1 MPVELLPLAVLL
13 AVAPGYLLIYF
24 ATQGRTGREL
34 RPDLHLV
41 IQALVASAGLLAVLG
56 PPAYATMWPVRDH
69 LDQHPWDV
77 LGWLVAI
84 FLLAPFVVGRL
95 ARLVSEHIAEN
106 PRGGTRELVK
116 TIFGEAPP
124 PSLWDWAEVNDVM
137 DNRFVVI
144 EYRDGHQIAGA
155 HGIPGATLTSPEPH
169 GIYLAVEYTVATDG
183 TLTLVENTAGVL
195 VPITDDV
202 RSIHLFEQAGEGV
215 KDMAE
220 HQRIER
226 KDDPDHEERGITPH
240 REPPPS
246 RPPRVPPPEPRREP
260 PPPPPRR
267 R

>member
-1 MPVELLPLAVLL
+1 
-13 AVAPGYLLIYF
+13 
-24 ATQGRTGREL
+24 
-34 RPDLHLV
+34 
-41 IQALVASAGLLAVLG
+41 
-56 PPAYATMWPVRDH
+56 
-69 LDQHPWDV
+69 
-77 LGWLVAI
+77 
-84 FLLAPFVVGRL
+84 
-95 ARLVSEHIAEN
+95 
-106 PRGGTRELVK
+106 
-116 TIFGEAPP
+116 
-124 PSLWDWAEVNDVM
+124 
-137 DNRFVVI
+137 
-144 EYRDGHQIAGA
+144 
-155 HGIPGATLTSPEPH
+155 LTSPEPH